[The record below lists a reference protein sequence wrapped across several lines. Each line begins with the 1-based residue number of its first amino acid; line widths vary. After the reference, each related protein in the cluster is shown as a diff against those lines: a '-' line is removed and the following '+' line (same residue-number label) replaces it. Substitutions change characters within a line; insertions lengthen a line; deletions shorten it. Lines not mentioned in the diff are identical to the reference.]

1 MCRGIVHSAASAR
14 RANGT
19 RAPRKWHAPAA
30 QMARARRA
38 NGPRPPRKWLAPAAQ
53 MARARRA
60 NDTRPPRKCHALA
73 AQMARARRANGTHAI
88 FARRGHFWR
97 QHELAAPGA
106 NRSQAIAIR
115 PTPWTL
121 YPKGFRDWRL
131 GWRYR
136 AERPSEHSRSRA
148 PRQNRSQSCHRSH
161 FGSRYKSG
169 CCNFAGLLRR
179 LLWAPGLLAQAAACL
194 TNRTTACPGARSAR
208 TTACPDNNRAPR
220 SAVAWRGH
228 FLAVAVRGEIPRG
241 CYCASQ
247 GEVLPRRHGRLANNF
262 LPQPR

>member
-1 MCRGIVHSAASAR
+1 MPPSIFTLPEKVFTWPLSVFILLLLVYPLLDHSV
-14 RANGT
+14 
-19 RAPRKWHAPAA
+19 
-30 QMARARRA
+30 
-38 NGPRPPRKWLAPAAQ
+38 
-53 MARARRA
+53 
-60 NDTRPPRKCHALA
+60 
-73 AQMARARRANGTHAI
+73 
-88 FARRGHFWR
+88 
-97 QHELAAPGA
+97 
-106 NRSQAIAIR
+106 
-115 PTPWTL
+115 
-121 YPKGFRDWRL
+121 
-131 GWRYR
+131 
-136 AERPSEHSRSRA
+136 
-148 PRQNRSQSCHRSH
+148 HRSH

-262 LPQPR
+262 LPQPS